1 MGKIIQKRNKSDL
14 EKQFLSTEKDLE
26 PKLNK
31 ELFKRFYKIIEG
43 SIKEK
48 KDIELRNFGM
58 FKIKKMK
65 SRIGSN
71 PKNQEKIYIPERFKL
86 SFKPSK
92 ILLNKINE

>member
-1 MGKIIQKRNKSDL
+1 MGKQIQKKNKSDL

-48 KDIELRNFGM
+48 KDIELRNFGI

-71 PKNQEKIYIPERFKL
+71 PKNQEKIYIPEKFKL